1 MRETSRGLDKKL
13 GVNNNQ
19 KQSLGSSWEAK
30 GRGGKGMI
38 CHKITEKTGDL
49 VSVLAVREDEEIFVG
64 TEAGKIIRLSV
75 NDIPTSGR
83 ASIGN
88 KTINLDK
95 GDSAFTASL
104 APMSL
109 DEDDDEDIIE
119 EE

>member
-30 GRGGKGMI
+30 YRAGKGII
-38 CHKITEKTGDL
+38 CHKITEKTGEL
-49 VSVLAVREDEEIFVG
+49 VSVLAVKEDEEIFVG

-83 ASIGN
+83 ASIGS
-88 KTINLDK
+88 KAINLDK

-104 APMSL
+104 APISL
-109 DEDDDEDIIE
+109 DKNDDDIIE
-119 EE
+119 EEE